1 MPPRV
6 STREPLESI
15 IREIAHSLN
24 TPLAQIEATVLALK
38 VHSEEQKRAIG
49 GLLDATQICKSFLAA
64 FREAAVSVEGCG
76 SVGACSLSDS
86 LKAAAKVY
94 GTRVRKEFQLQVDM
108 PDRLPE
114 YDNNYVLA
122 ILLPILENAIEAV
135 TQNGKVMMV
144 GLPQKEANVI
154 SISNDTVIKTL
165 PDTMRVI
172 QRVGTLREIYPARR
186 HGAIKRW
193 PVRERIEL
201 PHLIHRTGHHV
212 HHTTGF
218 DREEIIDLCIRINSV
233 QPGPGSPNWPPC
245 LGLFK
250 SVVAALTYMRHNRTQ
265 AEIGESL
272 GVSQPTISR
281 AISATTPLI
290 PEATREFV
298 PTADDLDPDA
308 QYILDGTL
316 LPCWSWDGHKEL
328 YSGKHKTTGMN
339 VQVACTIYGKLAWI
353 SDPVHGSRHD
363 NYCRE
368 ESGVLLTMNPKNWI
382 GDKGYIGNN
391 MITPFRKPAGSALLD
406 WQREYNSEV
415 NKIRWMIEQVI
426 SHFKNWTIMHTDYR
440 RPLKTFETTISAVVG
455 LHFYRTA

>member
-1 MPPRV
+1 MADATAEQVRRYILDGSDEDLRRLMSLSESFAEHARRAFRRV
-6 STREPLESI
+6 GVGPGWTVVDCGCGPIGVLSLLAEMVGPTGRVVGVDFSEPSIQRARSVVTALGLENVDLFAGDI
-15 IREIAHSLN
+15 HE
-24 TPLAQIEATVLALK
+24 
-38 VHSEEQKRAIG
+38 
-49 GLLDATQICKSFLAA
+49 LDAATLGGPF
-64 FREAAVSVEGCG
+64 
-76 SVGACSLSDS
+76 DS
-86 LKAAAKVY
+86 Y
-94 GTRVRKEFQLQVDM
+94 SGT
-108 PDRLPE
+108 
-114 YDNNYVLA
+114 
-122 ILLPILENAIEAV
+122 
-135 TQNGKVMMV
+135 
-144 GLPQKEANVI
+144 
-154 SISNDTVIKTL
+154 
-165 PDTMRVI
+165 
-172 QRVGTLREIYPARR
+172 GTLCEVYPVRR
-186 HGAIKRW
+186 CGTIKRW
-193 PVRERIEL
+193 PVHERIEL

-233 QPGPGSPNWPPC
+233 QPGAGSPNWPPC

-265 AEIGESL
+265 SEIGESL

-281 AISATTPLI
+281 AISAVTSLV

-339 VQVACTIYGKLAWI
+339 LQVACTIYGKLAWI
-353 SDPVHGSRHD
+353 SDPVNGCRHEND
-363 NYCRE
+363 CRE
-368 ESGVLLTMNPKNWI
+368 ESGVLLTINPRNWI

-391 MITPFRKPAGSALLD
+391 MITPFRKPAGGELLD
-406 WQREYNSEV
+406 WQKEYNSEV

-455 LHFYRTA
+455 LHFYRTVPSLPSRGRS

>member
-1 MPPRV
+1 MQLYILLSPPG
-6 STREPLESI
+6 I
-15 IREIAHSLN
+15 D
-24 TPLAQIEATVLALK
+24 
-38 VHSEEQKRAIG
+38 G
-49 GLLDATQICKSFLAA
+49 SFLSSELFNCIASTKGGNAMIDNLVPAVVVVAA
-64 FREAAVSVEGCG
+64 PGMG
-76 SVGACSLSDS
+76 INPDM
-86 LKAAAKVY
+86 LK
-94 GTRVRKEFQLQVDM
+94 
-108 PDRLPE
+108 
-114 YDNNYVLA
+114 
-122 ILLPILENAIEAV
+122 
-135 TQNGKVMMV
+135 
-144 GLPQKEANVI
+144 
-154 SISNDTVIKTL
+154 
-165 PDTMRVI
+165 
-172 QRVGTLREIYPARR
+172 
-186 HGAIKRW
+186 W

-201 PHLIHRTGHHV
+201 PDLIHRTGHHV

-233 QPGPGSPNWPPC
+233 QPRPGSPNWPPC

-250 SVVAALTYMRHNRTQ
+250 SVVATLTYMRHNRTQ

-281 AISATTPLI
+281 AISAITPLI

-353 SDPVHGSRHD
+353 SDPVNGSRHD
-363 NYCRE
+363 NYCQE

-391 MITPFRKPAGSALLD
+391 MITPFRKPAGGELLD
-406 WQREYNSEV
+406 WQKEYNSEV

-440 RPLKTFETTISAVVG
+440 RPLRTFETTISSVVG

>member
-1 MPPRV
+1 MLGIVPYN
-6 STREPLESI
+6 SGEGA
-15 IREIAHSLN
+15 AHEYPAS
-24 TPLAQIEATVLALK
+24 
-38 VHSEEQKRAIG
+38 G
-49 GLLDATQICKSFLAA
+49 GETMKPAFELAA
-64 FREAAVSVEGCG
+64 FTVRDGAEAAMLAERQAMIG
-76 SVGACSLSDS
+76 SLSQAFPG
-86 LKAAAKVY
+86 LLAAWLTQRDDGSWLDVIEGVVPAHR
-94 GTRVRKEFQLQVDM
+94 RVARPAARRHRRSAAVR
-108 PDRLPE
+108 PDPE
-114 YDNNYVLA
+114 H
-122 ILLPILENAIEAV
+122 
-135 TQNGKVMMV
+135 
-144 GLPQKEANVI
+144 
-154 SISNDTVIKTL
+154 
-165 PDTMRVI
+165 TMRVI
-172 QRVGTLREIYPARR
+172 QGTGTLCEVYPVRR
-186 HGAIKRW
+186 CGTIKRW
-193 PVRERIEL
+193 PVHERIEL

-233 QPGPGSPNWPPC
+233 QPGAGSPNWPPC

-281 AISATTPLI
+281 AISAITPLV

-298 PTADDLDPDA
+298 PAADDLDSDA

-339 VQVACTIYGKLAWI
+339 LQVACTIYGKLAWI
-353 SDPVHGSRHD
+353 SDPVNGSRHD

-368 ESGVLLTMNPKNWI
+368 ESGVLLTINPRNWI

-391 MITPFRKPAGSALLD
+391 MITPFRKPAGGELLD
-406 WQREYNSEV
+406 WQKEYNSEV

-455 LHFYRTA
+455 LHFYRTV